1 MRITMKEK
9 VKICKMHIEEG
20 LSISHISELYGGYDK
35 TNIKYI
41 INLYKM
47 HGEEPFLS
55 RVRRMYKRDTKLL
68 AIGQVLAGRTI
79 RDVAC
84 EHGLANPGVLSDWLK
99 KYREGGEEAI
109 QDTKARANYLLKEDR
124 FKAVVDRKIEA
135 ENERLRAEIAYL
147 KKSQSLAQKLE
158 GATVQERVRIV
169 DELRTKYKLSV
180 LLELAGLSSS
190 VFYYTLNANKTRQN
204 KYVELE
210 KEIERLFIKV
220 HKKRCGYHQIYNNLK
235 KNGWIVGKNKVLE
248 IMRAK
253 GFSKPKVIKW
263 RKYNSY
269 EGNLGLKIE
278 NIMNQDFK
286 TTRPYEKGGTDVT
299 EFPMFCE
306 SVYLSPVIDFHTRE
320 VLAYSV
326 GTDAKVYRIIRMLR
340 ELQRKHGN
348 NLKGMMLQSDQG
360 VQYQNSRYI
369 VELRNMGIIQSMSRK
384 GNCLDNS
391 PTENFFG
398 RLKQEIWDNN
408 KRDYDSVEA
417 LITTIHEY
425 INYYNKT
432 RIIMKTKLTPIEC
445 RNNYLLSI

>member
-1 MRITMKEK
+1 
-9 VKICKMHIEEG
+9 MHIEEG

-41 INLYKM
+41 VNLYKM
-47 HGEEPFLS
+47 HGEEPFSS
-55 RVRRMYKRDTKLL
+55 RVRRVYKRDTKLL

-79 RDVAC
+79 RDVSC

-109 QDTKARANYLLKEDR
+109 QDTKARANYLLKEER
-124 FKAVVDRKIEA
+124 FKAVVDKKVSA

-147 KKSQSLAQKLE
+147 KKSQSLVQKLE
-158 GATVQERVRIV
+158 GATVQERVKIV
-169 DELRTKYKLSV
+169 EELRADYKFKI
-180 LLELAGLSSS
+180 LLELANLAPS
-190 VFYYTLNANKTRQN
+190 VYYYTLQANKSRQN

-210 KEIERLFIKV
+210 QEIERLFIKI

-253 GFSKPKVIKW
+253 GFSKTKVIKW

-269 EGNLGLKIE
+269 EGNFGLKIE

-299 EFPMFCE
+299 EFPIIGGP
-306 SVYLSPVIDFHTRE
+306 VYLSPVIDFHTRE
-320 VLAYSV
+320 VLAYFV
-326 GTDAKVYRIIRMLR
+326 GTDAKVYRVIRMLK
-340 ELQRKHGN
+340 ELQKKHGN

-369 VELRNMGIIQSMSRK
+369 VELKNMGIIQSMSRK

-398 RLKQEIWDNN
+398 RIKQEIWENN
-408 KRDYDSVEA
+408 KHDYDSVET
-417 LITTIHEY
+417 LIATIHEY
-425 INYYNKT
+425 IKYYNQT

-445 RNNYLLSI
+445 RNNYHLSI

>member
-158 GATVQERVRIV
+158 GATVQEKVKIV
-169 DELRTKYKLSV
+169 EELRTKYS
-180 LLELAGLSSS
+180 
-190 VFYYTLNANKTRQN
+190 
-204 KYVELE
+204 
-210 KEIERLFIKV
+210 
-220 HKKRCGYHQIYNNLK
+220 
-235 KNGWIVGKNKVLE
+235 
-248 IMRAK
+248 
-253 GFSKPKVIKW
+253 
-263 RKYNSY
+263 
-269 EGNLGLKIE
+269 
-278 NIMNQDFK
+278 
-286 TTRPYEKGGTDVT
+286 
-299 EFPMFCE
+299 
-306 SVYLSPVIDFHTRE
+306 
-320 VLAYSV
+320 
-326 GTDAKVYRIIRMLR
+326 
-340 ELQRKHGN
+340 
-348 NLKGMMLQSDQG
+348 
-360 VQYQNSRYI
+360 
-369 VELRNMGIIQSMSRK
+369 
-384 GNCLDNS
+384 
-391 PTENFFG
+391 
-398 RLKQEIWDNN
+398 
-408 KRDYDSVEA
+408 
-417 LITTIHEY
+417 
-425 INYYNKT
+425 
-432 RIIMKTKLTPIEC
+432 
-445 RNNYLLSI
+445 